1 MYLSLLKLNPRSRRA
16 MTEVSRPYELH
27 RSIMRAFPYNKGGD
41 LGRVLFRLDT
51 DHNTGNITVL
61 VQSRDKPDWTAMN
74 STGDFLVEQPRC
86 KSFEPPV
93 SSGMLLY
100 FRLRTNPSVKRD
112 GKRLGIIKEEE
123 QATWLRRKAREN
135 GFEVLSL
142 TVIPEGIV
150 RDSMADQTGAR
161 HKLSLLST
169 RFEGIL
175 RVTDSQAFRQALEK
189 GIGSAKGLGFGLL
202 SIAPVRS

>member
-27 RSIMRAFPYNKGGD
+27 RSIMTAFPSNRGNG
-41 LGRVLFRLDT
+41 LGRVLFRLDV
-51 DHNTGNITVL
+51 DRKSGDMSVL
-61 VQSRDKPDWTAMN
+61 VQSWDKPDWTALN
-74 STGDFLVEQPRC
+74 ITGGYLQEPPRC
-86 KSFEPPV
+86 KSFEPPLV
-93 SSGMLLY
+93 SGTLYY
-100 FRLRTNPSVKRD
+100 FRLRANPSVKRN

-123 QATWLRRKAREN
+123 QSTWLRRKARDN

-142 TVIPEGIV
+142 TVIPEGMT
-150 RDSMADQTGAR
+150 RDGMTDRAGSGHD
-161 HKLSLLST
+161 LSLLSA

-175 RVTDSQAFRQALEK
+175 RATDSKTFREALEK

-202 SIAPVRS
+202 SIAPLRS